1 MIQRS
6 ASSSRG
12 MLISFN
18 AKWLILKYSGP
29 PQHQVGVQFCLDQF
43 YWNTNS
49 QLLYF
54 PTWLPVFQWIVLQA
68 VKLLLPYQF
77 ESLFRQSS
85 VINSNIVNDTLE
97 EHIRNFISR
106 KRYLIRIGAPF
117 TPKSPL

>member
-29 PQHQVGVQFCLDQF
+29 PQHQVGVQFRLDQF

-77 ESLFRQSS
+77 ESLFPSK
-85 VINSNIVNDTLE
+85 LGY
-97 EHIRNFISR
+97 
-106 KRYLIRIGAPF
+106 K
-117 TPKSPL
+117 